1 MPARYTRKPS
11 YQILSERIIQNI
23 ITEFFILLILLVST
37 QIITETVVHKYSYY
51 SYKQTKHAFVQESNY
66 RSHHKYIGPVFANV
80 QKIWD
85 IWDFASFNFLYIL
98 HHEKN
103 FTGEK
108 RDEFPFVFNMG
119 LMMGV
124 PRLRQIRVKQTRCPQ
139 KINFIDIHGKKCYP
153 NYLPKN
159 EFKGTYQQID
169 YVADAK
175 SLQPTFVTYSGG
187 GFPINLQFDYKGNR
201 KLLRN
206 LMKAGWIDS
215 ATRLFVIEFSIYF
228 QDINMIQVL
237 KLMFEIMPTGL
248 VMPSAFIQGIQIN
261 SFLTLTPVT
270 ISAGAIFSIIVIY
283 YTYVEIREIKWV
295 GPSAYK
301 NNFYNYVDVL
311 FLIAA
316 YCVLFYNVWHI
327 VTIKDIEKVYA
338 KNHRRYIN
346 MDKLSTGWNVY
357 LHMLGIM
364 NALVWLK
371 PIRFISFHRSIQQV
385 LAAMR
390 VSIKSILGLCFF
402 CLISIYAFAQLGCI
416 AFSQSNEEYTTEFS
430 SIVAQIRF
438 LMNDIS
444 YTSLE
449 DAHRVLAPF
458 FFVVLAVV
466 SYAIIL
472 NLFKAIYLSADSDV
486 KKQLIINDMVIA
498 RMLQA
503 GFKRYL
509 CIWRKRS
516 TAQINLTPRLRPTD
530 KLPGISVDNRAK
542 PTPNPSQQM
551 KIITE
556 LRDLMAIQSENCAR
570 IENMME
576 IFVDIMENIEKLH
589 HINKISTGRKN

>member
-159 EFKGTYQQID
+159 EFKGTYQQ
-169 YVADAK
+169 
-175 SLQPTFVTYSGG
+175 
-187 GFPINLQFDYKGNR
+187 
-201 KLLRN
+201 
-206 LMKAGWIDS
+206 
-215 ATRLFVIEFSIYF
+215 
-228 QDINMIQVL
+228 
-237 KLMFEIMPTGL
+237 LMFEIMPTGL